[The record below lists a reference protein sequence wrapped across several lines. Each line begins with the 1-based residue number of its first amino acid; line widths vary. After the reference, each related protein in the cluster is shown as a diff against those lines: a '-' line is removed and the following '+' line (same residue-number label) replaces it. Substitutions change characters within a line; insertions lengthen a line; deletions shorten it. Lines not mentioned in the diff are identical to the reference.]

1 LKGAVGFLL
10 AWTDTCKRGTKD
22 VQALEERKGE
32 SDEHKEVEQE
42 RERKR
47 SSSRNQ
53 KSIFFLVQV
62 VRG

>member
-10 AWTDTCKRGTKD
+10 AWTDTCTKD

-53 KSIFFLVQV
+53 KSIFFLVRV